1 MANVQDLNGSSLP
14 SVLTKTTWRLIPYLE
29 APGQQQMAL
38 DSWLLQ
44 DYVPRTQQPVL
55 RFYGWCPVAISLGY
69 CQHHYPEHWGNLRWQ
84 GQPLDLVRRPSGGR
98 AVLHQGTLTYA
109 IVLPHW
115 GSRKRRDH
123 YTYLCEFLRQAW
135 GSLGV
140 ELTYGSAD
148 HHYRHNASCFNT
160 ATAADLVAL
169 DGSKLIGSAQ
179 RYTDQALL
187 QHGAMLLEG
196 DPLLFEQVFGQTA
209 PWKKGLLQR
218 TSIPSLATLLEILET
233 TARHYFGVEIISQA
247 LTPEEWTA
255 IQALVIA

>member
-1 MANVQDLNGSSLP
+1 MANAPDLNGFGRP
-14 SVLTKTTWRLIPYLE
+14 AAPWRLIPYRE

-38 DSWLLQ
+38 DTWLLQ

-69 CQHHYPEHWGNLRWQ
+69 CQHQYPEHWVSLRWQ

-109 IVLPHW
+109 IVLPHRA
-115 GSRKRRDH
+115 SRKRRDH

-135 GSLGV
+135 RALGV
-140 ELTYGSAD
+140 ELIYGSAD
-148 HHYRHNASCFNT
+148 RNYRHNASCFNT

-196 DPLLFEQVFGQTA
+196 DPQLFEQVFGQGA
-209 PWKKGLLQR
+209 PWQQSLLQR
-218 TSIPSLATLLEILET
+218 TGPLALAILLETLET
-233 TARHYFGVEIISQA
+233 TARKYFGVDLLPQS
-247 LTPEEWTA
+247 LTPEEWAA
-255 IQALVIA
+255 IRALARA